1 MKAWIK
7 DVSGNVRKDVARAHR
22 SLTIQFN
29 SIMAVITELIPMAAD
44 ELPKL
49 KEYIPDG
56 FYGKMTIIL
65 IVGNILIRFKTN
77 RALRDK

>member
-1 MKAWIK
+1 MKAWVK
-7 DVSGNVRKDVARAHR
+7 DVSGGVKKDLVRAHR

-29 SIMAVITELIPMAAD
+29 SAMLAITELIPLAAD

-49 KEYIPDG
+49 REYVPEG
-56 FYGKMTIIL
+56 FYGKMTILL
-65 IVGNILIRFKTN
+65 IVGNIIIRFKTN